1 MSLDTR
7 LVVGR
12 KGERRNFPHSDTTG
26 TNYSSYND
34 DSYNKMSNCEIPVKM
49 NIVCAVSGGHGLLT
63 ESKFLGPQVSLS
75 STTPAYHRNLSSL
88 IFFTFY
94 HLTLRDIRFFW
105 NWLVTYTFNILT
117 VVFRFGIFF
126 VLQTV
131 FVFHGSVYAVPR
143 GLSWISLFLHLSQ
156 TGFFQSIKNFFF
168 FFRSVLSVRGGKG
181 LRVYSLICL
190 IFTAKHCVTYGS

>member
-12 KGERRNFPHSDTTG
+12 KGKRRNFPHSDTTG
-26 TNYSSYND
+26 TNYSSNND

-75 STTPAYHRNLSSL
+75 STTPAYHRYLSSL
-88 IFFTFY
+88 IFFHFLPLNIAWHTV
-94 HLTLRDIRFFW
+94 LLELISDA
-105 NWLVTYTFNILT
+105 FNILT
-117 VVFRFGIFF
+117 VIFRFGIFF

-131 FVFHGSVYAVPR
+131 LFFILWV
-143 GLSWISLFLHLSQ
+143 SLCSTQRLIVDIFIFAPFPNRLFSEYQ
-156 TGFFQSIKNFFF
+156 KFFF
-168 FFRSVLSVRGGKG
+168 FFLFSFCSFCERGEGAESVFANLFNFYR
-181 LRVYSLICL
+181 
-190 IFTAKHCVTYGS
+190 

>member
-26 TNYSSYND
+26 TNYSSNND

-49 NIVCAVSGGHGLLT
+49 NIVCAVSGGYGLLT

-75 STTPAYHRNLSSL
+75 STTPAYHRYLSSL
-88 IFFTFY
+88 IFFHFLPLNIAWHTV
-94 HLTLRDIRFFW
+94 LLELISDA
-105 NWLVTYTFNILT
+105 FNILT
-117 VVFRFGIFF
+117 LIFRFGIFF

-131 FVFHGSVYAVPR
+131 LFFILWV
-143 GLSWISLFLHLSQ
+143 SLCSTQ
-156 TGFFQSIKNFFF
+156 
-168 FFRSVLSVRGGKG
+168 R
-181 LRVYSLICL
+181 LIVD
-190 IFTAKHCVTYGS
+190 IFIFAPFPNRLFSEY

>member
-26 TNYSSYND
+26 TNYSSNND

-75 STTPAYHRNLSSL
+75 STTPAYHRYLSSL
-88 IFFTFY
+88 IFFHFLPLNIAWHTVLLELISDVHFQ
-94 HLTLRDIRFFW
+94 HTHSDISLRDIFCPS
-105 NWLVTYTFNILT
+105 NC
-117 VVFRFGIFF
+117 F
-126 VLQTV
+126 VLHFMGQ
-131 FVFHGSVYAVPR
+131 FMQYPAAYR
-143 GLSWISLFLHLSQ
+143 GYLYFC
-156 TGFFQSIKNFFF
+156 TFPKPAFFRVLKILFFF
-168 FFRSVLSVRGGKG
+168 LFSFCSFCERGEGAESVFANLFNFYR
-181 LRVYSLICL
+181 
-190 IFTAKHCVTYGS
+190 

>member
-12 KGERRNFPHSDTTG
+12 KGERKNFPHSDTTG
-26 TNYSSYND
+26 TNYSSNND

-75 STTPAYHRNLSSL
+75 STTPAYHRYLSSL
-88 IFFTFY
+88 IFFHFLPLNIAWHTV
-94 HLTLRDIRFFW
+94 LLELISDA
-105 NWLVTYTFNILT
+105 FNILT
-117 VVFRFGIFF
+117 VIFRFGIFF

-131 FVFHGSVYAVPR
+131 LFFILWV
-143 GLSWISLFLHLSQ
+143 SLCSTQRLIVDIFIFAPFPNRLFSEYQ
-156 TGFFQSIKNFFF
+156 KFFF
-168 FFRSVLSVRGGKG
+168 FFLFSFCSFCERGEGAESVFANLFNFYR
-181 LRVYSLICL
+181 
-190 IFTAKHCVTYGS
+190 

>member
-26 TNYSSYND
+26 TNYSSNND

-75 STTPAYHRNLSSL
+75 STTPAYHRYLSSL
-88 IFFTFY
+88 IFFHFLPLNIAWHTV
-94 HLTLRDIRFFW
+94 LLELISDA
-105 NWLVTYTFNILT
+105 FNILT
-117 VVFRFGIFF
+117 VIFRFGIFF

-131 FVFHGSVYAVPR
+131 LFFILWV
-143 GLSWISLFLHLSQ
+143 SLCSTQRLIVDIFIFAPFPNRLFSEYQ
-156 TGFFQSIKNFFF
+156 KFFF
-168 FFRSVLSVRGGKG
+168 FFLFSFCSFCERGEGAESVFANLFNFYR
-181 LRVYSLICL
+181 
-190 IFTAKHCVTYGS
+190 

>member
-26 TNYSSYND
+26 TNYSSNND

-75 STTPAYHRNLSSL
+75 STTPAYHRYLSSL
-88 IFFTFY
+88 IFFHFLPLNIAWHTVLLELISDVHFQHTQYFLSFKLFCSSFY
-94 HLTLRDIRFFW
+94 
-105 NWLVTYTFNILT
+105 
-117 VVFRFGIFF
+117 
-126 VLQTV
+126 
-131 FVFHGSVYAVPR
+131 GSVYAVPS
-143 GLSWISLFLHLSQ
+143 GLSWISLFFC
-156 TGFFQSIKNFFF
+156 TFPKPAFFRVLKILFFF
-168 FFRSVLSVRGGKG
+168 SFFVLFFLWEGGRGWECI
-181 LRVYSLICL
+181 RQFV
-190 IFTAKHCVTYGS
+190 